1 MHQLALQSRLYATR
15 GEMSK
20 GSSGLRGWLN
30 KQTRVTRPRRCI
42 ATRKECGKTW
52 NCYEHAF
59 ECRLVKGRPRTIQ
72 VADWRW
78 VRFDELDDFAFAVT
92 DRKIIQAL
100 KTFRK
105 L

>member
-1 MHQLALQSRLYATR
+1 M
-15 GEMSK
+15 
-20 GSSGLRGWLN
+20 N
-30 KQTRVTRPRRCI
+30 
-42 ATRKECGKTW
+42 
-52 NCYEHAF
+52 
-59 ECRLVKGRPRTIQ
+59 GRPRAIQ

-100 KTFRK
+100 KTSRK